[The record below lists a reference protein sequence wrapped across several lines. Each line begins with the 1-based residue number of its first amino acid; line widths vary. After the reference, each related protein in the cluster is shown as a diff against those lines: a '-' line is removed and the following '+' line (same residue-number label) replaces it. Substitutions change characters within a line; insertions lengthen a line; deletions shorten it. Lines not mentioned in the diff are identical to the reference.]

1 MTKKMLQGIATGIL
15 LTTLLL
21 AYNFYF
27 TDNFLVIKEKPS
39 EEKMNFTEQDL
50 EDYLQDHGLVAIDK
64 LEYEQL
70 LEGNLASEEVIESA
84 PSSPEKVIERVVV
97 KEITFTIEPGM
108 SSGSVAQS
116 LEESGLI
123 ADRSVFEEYV
133 SRNGLETK
141 IKAGVYSL
149 TSDMSL
155 EDILK
160 TIT

>member
-21 AYNFYF
+21 AYNLYF
-27 TDNFLVIKEKPS
+27 TDNFHVIKEIPS
-39 EEKMNFTEQDL
+39 EEKVNFTEQDL
-50 EDYLQDHGLVAIDK
+50 EDYLQNHGLVAIDK

-70 LEGNLASEEVIESA
+70 LDIASEEVVESA

-123 ADRSVFEEYV
+123 ADRVVFEEYV

>member
-27 TDNFLVIKEKPS
+27 TDNFHVIKEIPS
-39 EEKMNFTEQDL
+39 EEKVNFTEHDL

-70 LEGNLASEEVIESA
+70 LDIASEEVVESA
-84 PSSPEKVIERVVV
+84 PSSREKVIERVVV

-123 ADRSVFEEYV
+123 ADRVEFEKYV
-133 SRNGLETK
+133 SRNGLETR